1 MEGEY
6 AVKVSVRN
14 ALILRRMKALGI
26 KSQTELARLAGI
38 SLSQVNALITLRRA
52 PKRHSDGEWVDDA
65 FSLSSALQIEPEELW
80 TEKQRGMALRRNS
93 YEVNMNE
100 EEVQRLTTN
109 GGVERL
115 AIDKERSK
123 IINAALLKLT
133 PREELAV
140 RRRFYEGDTLEEIAN
155 DWGVIRER
163 VRQIEGKALR
173 KLRHP
178 SRGLEKYNEEQEYE

>member
-6 AVKVSVRN
+6 AVKVTVRN

-26 KSQTELARLAGI
+26 KSQTELAWRAGI
-38 SLSQVNALITLRRA
+38 SLRQVNALITLRRA
-52 PKRHSDGEWVDDA
+52 PKRQHDGEWVDDA
-65 FSLSSALQIEPEELW
+65 FSLSSALQVEPEELW

-100 EEVQRLTTN
+100 EEVQRLATT

-115 AIDKERSK
+115 AVDRERSK
-123 IINAALLKLT
+123 VINTALLKLT
-133 PREELAV
+133 PREELVV
-140 RRRFYEGDTLEEIAN
+140 RRRFFEGDSTDEIAK
-155 DWGVIRER
+155 DWGVGR
-163 VRQIEGKALR
+163 VRINQIEAKALR

-178 SRGLEKYNEEQEYE
+178 ARGLDKYNEEQEYE